1 MKTRST
7 PPETTPD
14 DELPV
19 DFQEMFSLLMGKD
32 MEARRAFREG
42 VIRRAEKIRRN
53 RRIAPEVSAELIDF
67 STGLRYSA

>member
-53 RRIAPEVSAELIDF
+53 RRIAPEVSAEFIDF